1 MVKKKINPS
10 DSKKIGIVFTLKQIE
25 HIDKLVANGDLGGN
39 RAEIIKQI
47 VMFYLK
53 DNNDISDF

>member
-1 MVKKKINPS
+1 MVRKKETPS
-10 DSKKIGIVFTLKQIE
+10 DSKKIGIVFTLKQIG
-25 HIDKLVANGDLGGN
+25 HIDKLVKNGDLGGN

-53 DNNDISDF
+53 EKDDISNF

>member
-1 MVKKKINPS
+1 MARKKETPS

-25 HIDKLVANGDLGGN
+25 HIDKLVKSGDLGGN

-53 DNNDISDF
+53 EKEEISEF

>member
-1 MVKKKINPS
+1 MAKKKINPS
-10 DSKKIGIVFTLKQIE
+10 DSKKIGIVFTLRQIE

-53 DNNDISDF
+53 EKGNISDF